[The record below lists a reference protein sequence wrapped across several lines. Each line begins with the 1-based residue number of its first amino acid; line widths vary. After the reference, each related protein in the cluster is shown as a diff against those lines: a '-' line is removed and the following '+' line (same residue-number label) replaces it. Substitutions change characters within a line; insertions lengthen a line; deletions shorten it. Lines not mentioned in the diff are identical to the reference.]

1 VKVTRY
7 RGSDLAQGALK
18 KPRMSGEDGSEDN
31 YKPSE
36 KSTRLNNLGK
46 SESSFS
52 QIDDQVGSFSH
63 KSHTSIKSENRAK
76 KKTRLEHSPVNS

>member
-52 QIDDQVGSFSH
+52 
-63 KSHTSIKSENRAK
+63 
-76 KKTRLEHSPVNS
+76 